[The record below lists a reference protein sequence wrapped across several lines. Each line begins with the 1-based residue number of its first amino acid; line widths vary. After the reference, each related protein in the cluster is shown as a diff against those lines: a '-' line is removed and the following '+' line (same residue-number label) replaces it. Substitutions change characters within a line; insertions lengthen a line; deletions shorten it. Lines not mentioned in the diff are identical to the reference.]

1 MKHCLRNS
9 ATLSLILTLIPLTSK
24 SQVLISLIFGDKLN
38 SPNLEFGLEGGLN
51 PSTIRGIEEA
61 EFLTNFNLGFYFNFR
76 LKNSWFLYTG
86 VRVKSNVG
94 AKGLN
99 VYSTGDAD
107 LDSVFVGGSVT
118 RKINYFYV
126 PAAIKY
132 RFGDHF
138 FILGGFQIGLM
149 SSAKDIFLNTVNTTD
164 DLTFTNTVTDEYNRI
179 DSGLLGGIG
188 YKLLKDTSMSFGVSY
203 YYGLT
208 NIYRDGTGATAAY
221 NSTFYI
227 YVDIPI
233 GAGKAKTKAEEN
245 SGN

>member
-1 MKHCLRNS
+1 MKHCLRY
-9 ATLSLILTLIPLTSK
+9 ATALTLTLTLFPLTSK

-38 SPNLEFGLEGGLN
+38 SPNLEFGLEGGFN
-51 PSTIRGIEEA
+51 PSTIRGAEEA
-61 EFLTNFNLGFYFNFR
+61 EFLNNFNLGFYFNFR
-76 LKNSWFLYTG
+76 LKNTWFLYTG

-138 FILGGFQIGLM
+138 FILGGFQFGLM
-149 SSAKDIFLNTVNTTD
+149 SKAKDIFLNTVNTTD
-164 DLTFTNTVTDEYNRI
+164 DLSYTSTVTDEYNRF
-179 DSGLLGGIG
+179 DAGLLGGIG
-188 YKLLKDTSMSFGVSY
+188 YKLLKDTSMSFGLSY
-203 YYGLT
+203 YYGFT
-208 NIYRDGTGATAAY
+208 DIYRDSTNTAY
-221 NSTFYI
+221 NSAFYI

-233 GAGKAKTKAEEN
+233 GAGKAKANAENN